1 MTKFWRG
8 VIVLN
13 HLRPPYG
20 DAFVSGLLSSSPQ
33 AQILNVP
40 HTYGALRSLQC
51 DGDTDAY
58 VVNLFGKNGAI
69 EPRICARGLSLPSGD
84 AWGIASPEL
93 QIAGCPRRAASGSL
107 QVPVL
112 CITTAITYM
121 YKGLVSTD
129 ITFEWLS
136 RCLISLLEEQ
146 YFQERMHMAGGLLL
160 SQAERFITTRCE
172 LHQYMNKRAVLSF
185 LSHPARDPRWS
196 GLFDLRQE
204 LAGVG
209 EDEMVLPGDVKV
221 ASCIRRHINIDLTHV
236 HEGRLVGFL
245 LEYGTVRLGGV
256 FITFNER
263 RRTLSLGYAFARP
276 DLLSS
281 CFMTRFLAA
290 VIKYQGY
297 ARWFDVMERR
307 FRPTSTAF
315 SSQL

>member
-1 MTKFWRG
+1 
-8 VIVLN
+8 
-13 HLRPPYG
+13 
-20 DAFVSGLLSSSPQ
+20 
-33 AQILNVP
+33 
-40 HTYGALRSLQC
+40 
-51 DGDTDAY
+51 
-58 VVNLFGKNGAI
+58 
-69 EPRICARGLSLPSGD
+69 
-84 AWGIASPEL
+84 
-93 QIAGCPRRAASGSL
+93 
-107 QVPVL
+107 
-112 CITTAITYM
+112 
-121 YKGLVSTD
+121 
-129 ITFEWLS
+129 
-136 RCLISLLEEQ
+136 
-146 YFQERMHMAGGLLL
+146 
-160 SQAERFITTRCE
+160 
-172 LHQYMNKRAVLSF
+172 
-185 LSHPARDPRWS
+185 
-196 GLFDLRQE
+196 
-204 LAGVG
+204 
-209 EDEMVLPGDVKV
+209 V